1 MTRAVLP
8 EPPSAM
14 DRTRGIGGSDA
25 AAILGLSPWK
35 TPLEVYLEKIGE
47 RQPQPDTA
55 ATYWG
60 RVLEDVV
67 AEEYARRTG
76 ARLRRVNRT
85 LAHPRHPIILAN
97 LDREIVAHER
107 GPGVLEVKTAARRSD
122 DWGDEGTDEIPEH
135 YLAQVQ
141 HYLGVTGRGWA
152 DVAVLFLG
160 DRRFA
165 VYHIRRD
172 DELVEALFGEE
183 LRFWREHVEPRVPPE
198 PRTIDDIRRRWPRHE
213 AGKVLVAPPDVMEAA
228 EQLAALRAELKAL
241 EAREKELLA
250 AIQKAMGDAERLDA
264 PDGRTLA
271 TWKAVTGRRLD
282 TGALRRAHPDLARQF
297 ERETESRRF
306 LLKVRPEN
314 EEEMAA

>member
-1 MTRAVLP
+1 MTDTV
-8 EPPSAM
+8 M

-25 AAILGLSPWK
+25 AAILGLSPWR

-76 ARLRRVNRT
+76 AKLRRVNRT
-85 LAHPRHPIILAN
+85 LAHPDHPVILAN

-122 DWGDEGTDEIPEH
+122 DWGEEGTDEIPEH

-141 HYLGVTGRGWA
+141 HYLGVTGRRWA

-160 DRRFA
+160 ERLFRI
-165 VYHIRRD
+165 YRIHRD
-172 DELVEALFGEE
+172 DELVGALFEEE

-198 PRTIDDIRRRWPRHE
+198 PRTLDDIRRRWPRHE
-213 AGKVLVAPPDVMEAA
+213 PDRVLMAPPDIVEAA

-241 EAREKELLA
+241 ETREKELLA
-250 AIQKAMGDAERLDA
+250 AIQKAMADAERLDA

-271 TWKAVTGRRLD
+271 TWKAVASKRLD
-282 TGALRRAHPDLARQF
+282 TKALRKAHPDIVREF

-314 EEEMAA
+314 EEMAA